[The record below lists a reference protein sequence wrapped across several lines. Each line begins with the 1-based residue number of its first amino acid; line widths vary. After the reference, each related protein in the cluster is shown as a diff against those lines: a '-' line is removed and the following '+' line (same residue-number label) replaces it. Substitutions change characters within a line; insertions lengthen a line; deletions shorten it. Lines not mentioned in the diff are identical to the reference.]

1 MMTVALE
8 PQQVDAEMVDSPVS
22 NVAEKD
28 ERKAETSQDQPTGEV
43 GGIGHLSP
51 PPPLPRTST
60 ENTEEK
66 PDPLS
71 LTNLFHFARTGDFP
85 ELITLLGSHEHGWP
99 TAIDARDQDKHTLLH
114 WAALFNATDFIS
126 RACTRCSKDVS
137 SFVNAKSANGQ
148 TAFMWA
154 CLKGHL
160 ECMRLLYH
168 EFGADISAF
177 DSLRADGG
185 ILAVQHH
192 QHNAMLLLWRWR
204 KKMNGQGGR
213 HPFDLSDHMGCT
225 AVHWAAYKGDILA
238 LRILNYMGADM
249 NATDNSGMTPLHRAT
264 GEGWNDCALFLVS
277 ICSSD
282 ANLKN
287 SKNESSIDIA
297 RRLEN
302 KGLLIS
308 LALAMDKQQRSSS
321 TKTSTT
327 TWLEDSFG
335 NDPDIQ
341 FKWALPAI
349 FVVCISCVAISFLSD
364 FSVSEIPRTNWA
376 SIVFTICVTG
386 SILLFS
392 FLVTGD
398 PGVVPKRPQGKS
410 ALEDLAES
418 LDSGVGSKRTA
429 SSSALPSQDISRI
442 CFTCWEWKGLRT
454 KHCSVCNVCVDGFD
468 HHCGWLNNC
477 VAEKNHREFILMI
490 LFTFIGSLF
499 YLGISIS
506 VFLQSETT
514 LWTVWYE
521 RPLVIPCWVINGLIC
536 PWLGMLVGH
545 QLRTI
550 ALNLNTNEMMNMH
563 RYSHFWDGPLT
574 NVVGIV
580 TQQQDHQDAHDCD
593 DSSHHHH
600 HHDHQTGGR
609 KFRNPFDQ
617 GSVYKNCKYFWF
629 RSHNKQKQHLYSEI
643 ELAEY
648 V

>member
-1 MMTVALE
+1 
-8 PQQVDAEMVDSPVS
+8 
-22 NVAEKD
+22 
-28 ERKAETSQDQPTGEV
+28 
-43 GGIGHLSP
+43 
-51 PPPLPRTST
+51 
-60 ENTEEK
+60 
-66 PDPLS
+66 
-71 LTNLFHFARTGDFP
+71 
-85 ELITLLGSHEHGWP
+85 
-99 TAIDARDQDKHTLLH
+99 
-114 WAALFNATDFIS
+114 
-126 RACTRCSKDVS
+126 
-137 SFVNAKSANGQ
+137 
-148 TAFMWA
+148 MWA

-168 EFGADISAF
+168 EFCADITAF

-192 QHNAMLLLWRWR
+192 QHNAMLLIYRWR
-204 KKMNGQGGR
+204 KDGR
-213 HPFDLSDHMGCT
+213 HPFDFPDSMGCT

-238 LRILNYMGADM
+238 LRILKYMGADM
-249 NATDNSGMTPLHRAT
+249 HMVDNSGMTPLHRAT
-264 GEGWNDCALFLVS
+264 GEGWNDCAVFLVS
-277 ICSSD
+277 QCSAD

-287 SKNESSIDIA
+287 FKNESAIDIA

-302 KGLLIS
+302 KPLLIS
-308 LALAMDKQQRSSS
+308 LALAMDKQQRLAGQ
-321 TKTSTT
+321 KKDA

-335 NDPDIQ
+335 DDPDIQ
-341 FKWALPAI
+341 FRWALPAI

-364 FSVSEIPRTNWA
+364 FSVHEIPRSNFA
-376 SIVFTICVTG
+376 SIGFTICVAG

-398 PGVVPKRPQGKS
+398 PGIIPKRMKGKS

-418 LDSGVGSKRTA
+418 LDNPPQQKNFDQQ
-429 SSSALPSQDISRI
+429 PNDISRI

-454 KHCSVCNVCVDGFD
+454 KHCSVCDVCVDGFD

-490 LFTFIGSLF
+490 IFVFLGSLL

-506 VFLQSETT
+506 VFISSQTT
-514 LWTVWYE
+514 IWTVWYE
-521 RPLVIPCWVINGLIC
+521 RPLLIPCWVINGVIC

-563 RYSHFWDGPLT
+563 RYAHFWDGPLT
-574 NVVGIV
+574 VTGIIP
-580 TQQQDHQDAHDCD
+580 QQVADDHHECD
-593 DSSHHHH
+593 NSNHHHH
-600 HHDHQTGGR
+600 GHHDHHGSAGR

-617 GSVYKNCKYFWF
+617 GSVWKNCKYFWF
-629 RSHNKQKQHLYSEI
+629 RRNRQNKHVYSEI